1 MPARDAY
8 HDAVRNALVKD
19 GWTITADP
27 LRLRLRGGRRLFV
40 DLGAE
45 RLLAAERGTEKIAVE
60 VKGFG
65 RPSEMADLEGAV
77 GQYVLY
83 ARLLARQDAE
93 RTLYLAIPERA
104 RRSVFEEEA
113 GQVLLEDGIVRL
125 FSFDPELE
133 VIVQWTP

>member
-8 HDAVRNALVKD
+8 HDAVRNALIKD
-19 GWTITADP
+19 GWTITDDP
-27 LRLRLRGGRRLFV
+27 LRLRLRGGRNLFV

-60 VKGFG
+60 IKGFA

-83 ARLLARQDAE
+83 AHLLARQEAG
-93 RTLYLAIPERA
+93 RVLYLAIPERA

-113 GQVLLEDGIVRL
+113 GLVLLEDGVLRL
-125 FSFDPELE
+125 FSFDPDQE